1 MPPGTR
7 RATPAGQPPPERAIS
22 RKPTIDDVA
31 ARSGVG
37 RTTVSR
43 VLNNGPNVSAKLRA
57 RVQEAVDALG
67 YQVNIQARFLAGGNS
82 RTVALICAAEL
93 DLEPNS
99 YYQSALEVG
108 ALRACTQ
115 LGLHLITHAAVQD
128 DPRGVE
134 EVVALVEERRC
145 DGVVLT
151 PPFADD
157 TRLIDALVAR
167 GCAVACVS
175 PGDATGARVPGVGMD
190 DERAGYDLAAHLL
203 ALGHRRFGF
212 IRGREGH
219 RSAESRFDGV
229 MRALAEARLD
239 PADVADARG
248 NFTFMSGKDL
258 LPTLLSAAARPT
270 AVVCAN
276 DDTAAGALFAA
287 HQLGID
293 VPGALSIVGFD
304 DTPVSAIVWPPLTTV
319 HQPIREMSFRAV
331 EMLAEALKTPG
342 EAQSPVHEYIAHT
355 VVSRRSTG
363 RPELE
368 ALPIAA
374 TGR

>member
-1 MPPGTR
+1 MPG
-7 RATPAGQPPPERAIS
+7 PEPVIT

-43 VLNNGPNVSAKLRA
+43 VLNNGPNVSAKLRE
-57 RVQEAVDALG
+57 RVLAAVEALG

-108 ALRACTQ
+108 ALRACTR
-115 LGLHLITHAAVQD
+115 LGLHLLTHAAVQD
-128 DPRGVE
+128 DPARIDDI
-134 EVVALVEERRC
+134 VALVTERRC
-145 DGVVLT
+145 DGAVLT

-157 TRLIDALVAR
+157 DGLIDALLAR

-175 PGDATGARVPGVGMD
+175 PGDVAGGRVPGVGMD
-190 DERAGYDLAAHLL
+190 DDQAGYDLAQHLL
-203 ALGHRRFGF
+203 GLGHRRFGF

-229 MRALAEARLD
+229 LRALDEASLD
-239 PADVADARG
+239 PTDVADTRG

-258 LPTLLSAAARPT
+258 LPTLWSATERPT

-293 VPGALSIVGFD
+293 VPAALSIVGFD

-319 HQPIREMSFRAV
+319 HQPIREMSYRAV
-331 EMLAEALKTPG
+331 EMLAEALKAPG
-342 EAQSPVHEYIAHT
+342 ETRAPVHEFIPHA
-355 VVSRRSTG
+355 VVSRMSTG
-363 RPELE
+363 AVRLE
-368 ALPIAA
+368 ALPISAA
-374 TGR
+374 GR